1 MDLGGFL
8 VILFGQCCGEKDIQ
22 LKVIGKD
29 HELVH
34 GDDGDVFLHGL
45 KSVVFGQAE
54 ADLAV
59 VLENGLEVLLVA
71 VVLLGQL

>member
-8 VILFGQCCGEKDIQ
+8 VILFREGCGEKNIQ

-34 GDDGDVFLHGL
+34 SHDGDVFLHGL

-59 VLENGLEVLLVA
+59 VLEYCLEILLVA